1 MRTEICDK
9 FGIEYPIFAFSH
21 CRDVVAAVSNA
32 GEMGVLGAVFLTVDE
47 LTENLNWIDQHVR
60 DKPYGVDVLI
70 PAKYTGKGE
79 GLSAEELENKLHD
92 MIPEEHR
99 NFAKKIMKDAGVP
112 ELPENVKVRE
122 LIGLTEETAK
132 PLIDVSL
139 EHEKAR
145 LIVNALGTPPTH
157 IVKEIQDSGRMVAA
171 LCGSVKHA
179 LNHKAAGI
187 DIVICTGTEAGG
199 HTGDVGSIVLWPEVI
214 DAVAPLPVLAGG
226 GIGRGRQLAA
236 ALAMGAQ
243 GVWAGTLWLTTA
255 ESDYSGKQKEAH
267 LKPTSR
273 DTVRTRSW
281 SGKFDRSLK
290 NDWTDAWER
299 SDTPDPLGFP
309 LQGMV
314 VQEAIERQNI
324 YTDQAQPHVGF
335 NPAGQIVGSTNVVK
349 SVRIIIQEMI
359 EEYLDAVE
367 RLNDLLA

>member
-1 MRTEICDK
+1 
-9 FGIEYPIFAFSH
+9 
-21 CRDVVAAVSNA
+21 
-32 GEMGVLGAVFLTVDE
+32 
-47 LTENLNWIDQHVR
+47 
-60 DKPYGVDVLI
+60 
-70 PAKYTGKGE
+70 
-79 GLSAEELENKLHD
+79 
-92 MIPEEHR
+92 
-99 NFAKKIMKDAGVP
+99 
-112 ELPENVKVRE
+112 
-122 LIGLTEETAK
+122 
-132 PLIDVSL
+132 
-139 EHEKAR
+139 
-145 LIVNALGTPPTH
+145 
-157 IVKEIQDSGRMVAA
+157 MVAA

-179 LNHKAAGI
+179 LNHKAAGL

-226 GIGRGRQLAA
+226 GIGRGKQMAA

-243 GVWAGTLWLTTA
+243 GVWAGTLWLTTT

-267 LKPTSR
+267 LKATSR

-281 SGKFDRSLK
+281 SGKFGRSLK

-349 SVRIIIQEMI
+349 SVRMVIQEMI

-367 RLNDLLA
+367 RLNDLLS